1 MSDTPVSPPAVLD
14 SVLDNRRKRAMR
26 WIAIGS
32 FLYMVVQGSAITAA
46 LLLSGERTAIAS
58 VVVGA
63 SPLLIATNAMF
74 ISVVLGFMGASTTER
89 YLTGKPG

>member
-1 MSDTPVSPPAVLD
+1 MSIDAQPPAAIPDAVQ
-14 SVLDNRRKRAMR
+14 DNRRKRAMR
-26 WIAIGS
+26 WIAVGS
-32 FLYMVVQGSAITAA
+32 FLYMVLQGSAITAA
-46 LLLSGERTAIAS
+46 LLLSSERTAISS

>member
-1 MSDTPVSPPAVLD
+1 MTDTSQPIPDGVQ
-14 SVLDNRRKRAMR
+14 DNRRKRAMR
-26 WIAIGS
+26 WIAVGS

-46 LLLSGERTAIAS
+46 LLFSTERTSIAA
-58 VVVGA
+58 VIVGA

>member
-1 MSDTPVSPPAVLD
+1 MTDTQLTQPVPDGVQ
-14 SVLDNRRKRAMR
+14 DNRRKRAMR
-26 WIAIGS
+26 WIAVGS

-46 LLLSGERTAIAS
+46 LLLSSERTAISA
-58 VVVGA
+58 VIVGA

>member
-1 MSDTPVSPPAVLD
+1 MSVEAQPTAIIPD

-26 WIAIGS
+26 WIAVGS
-32 FLYMVVQGSAITAA
+32 FLYMVVQGSAITTA
-46 LLLSGERTAIAS
+46 LLLSADRAS
-58 VVVGA
+58 ISAVVSGI